1 MESTRQ
7 HSLENI
13 LGLKQFGAIAD
24 FGHSLHFRAASGIGG
39 RAALWP

>member
-7 HSLENI
+7 HSLGNI

-24 FGHSLHFRAASGIGG
+24 FGHPVLFPAANGD
-39 RAALWP
+39 

>member
-7 HSLENI
+7 HLQENI

-24 FGHSLHFRAASGIGG
+24 FGQPLLFPAAECL
-39 RAALWP
+39 A

>member
-7 HSLENI
+7 HYLENI

-24 FGHSLHFRAASGIGG
+24 FGHPMHFPAAKGICG
-39 RAALWP
+39 WT

>member
-7 HSLENI
+7 HLLGNI

-24 FGHSLHFRAASGIGG
+24 FGHPMLFPAAK
-39 RAALWP
+39 RDW